1 MNSAQFNTLKSGAN
15 LKVGKNQI
23 FFDGE
28 FFVVEQFEWVEDGQ
42 DMFSVLD
49 AFMDFEEAYKAALNP
64 EDYIK
69 KLMNQ

>member
-1 MNSAQFNTLKSGAN
+1 MNSAQFNVLKTGEN

-28 FFVVEQFEWVEDGQ
+28 FFIVEQFEWVENNQ

-64 EDYIK
+64 EKYIK
-69 KLMNQ
+69 KLMSQ